1 MSITPL
7 AAVGI
12 TVSREALPE
21 SQLKLSIEVPADR
34 VELFY
39 QAVLQRLSQRI
50 KIGGFR
56 PGKAPRA
63 LVEARIGEATLRE
76 EFIDA
81 LVPPVINEVMREQG
95 IEPVDRPNVEV
106 KELERGKP
114 AMLVATVTV
123 WPEVKLADLDSL
135 RVERLVS
142 MVDDQLVEDRIA
154 ELCAEHAEIE
164 PVDREITAGDIVI
177 GDLTVSVDSEELP
190 EEARPAV
197 EMEVKEGV
205 LVPELLAALP
215 GKGEGDLVQVQVEMP
230 EDHINEKL
238 KSKLATMHVKVT
250 GVKEK
255 RVPQL
260 SDELAQQLSDNEQQ
274 TAVDFRRTLREQMVE
289 RAHRLDELNF
299 ESSVLKTVVD
309 ASEVEVPQALIKRE
323 LDRKLD
329 DLEHKLEQRGLRLDR
344 YLEYRKQTLDEF
356 RAEEAPDARDRLK
369 VDMVLDAAG
378 KEFATQPSED
388 EVTEY
393 LRRESAKDPETG
405 GEDLAKLEQN
415 EVARDYFRHRL
426 TRLKILEALIARVG
440 AEPAGESGGRPT
452 AKEEVQIA
460 E

>member
-215 GKGEGDLVQVQVEMP
+215 GKGEGDLVQAQVEMP

-323 LDRKLD
+323 VDRKLD